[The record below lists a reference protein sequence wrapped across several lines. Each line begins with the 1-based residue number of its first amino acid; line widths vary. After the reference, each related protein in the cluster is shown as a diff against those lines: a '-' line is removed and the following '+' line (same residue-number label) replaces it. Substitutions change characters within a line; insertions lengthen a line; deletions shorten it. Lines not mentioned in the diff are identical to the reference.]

1 MQGWVPGSTFTVMET
16 SGDQVL
22 IGIPGSGYTGW
33 VNKSDLEGFAK
44 GTKSVKSSQLAMID
58 ENGLE
63 ELVLHADGNG
73 KLAFLSKGTS
83 VIPADITENLM
94 KLGSIDPT
102 EMLKRNTP
110 SIGAPHIT
118 NNNMELNLEF
128 GSLVHID
135 NCNQDTIP
143 ELQKMVRSEFDN
155 MMKQVNSGLKRY
167 TR

>member
-16 SGDQVL
+16 SGNQVL

-33 VNKSDLEGFAK
+33 VNKNDLVGFAK
-44 GTKSVKSSQLAMID
+44 GTKGVKSSQLAMID

-128 GSLVHID
+128 GSLVHVD
-135 NCNQDTIP
+135 NCNQDAIP

-155 MMKQVNSGLKRY
+155 MMKQVNNGLKRY
-167 TR
+167 AR